1 MDFMLVSGA
10 QSRDV
15 PNLAT
20 LPASRNDRRA
30 AAAVT
35 FLLWAFAVGAI
46 PARDVVTAP
55 IPGVVPT
62 QEALVFAAYLFT
74 AYLMFSQFRST
85 GLLVL
90 GTTGVGYLFVSL
102 LQIPYALA
110 YGDLWVRGV
119 LVGTPST
126 PSWSGLAWHFAF
138 PLLVGIY
145 VAYDRTFSVAVAEE
159 HRGWMI
165 RVAVV
170 TTILVAALVTMLTLA
185 PDVLPALYSG
195 GDFLRLS
202 GIFHV
207 HAPFKFLAIFGG
219 FTLVV
224 NLVAAVMIFM
234 RTRCRTVL
242 QLWIT
247 VSLVGMVL
255 DQLLYVISPTHNAL
269 TWYLGKAV
277 TLVTASIVLA
287 ILLRQVAVLYRR
299 VAELATID
307 QLTGLPNRRTLEGQL
322 DWMLHYGERN
332 RLALAV
338 VMVDVDYFKPY
349 NDAYGHTS
357 GDDVLKHVANTLRA
371 SILRSSDFVA
381 RFGGEEFVALLPDT
395 TREGTCLAVERMR
408 TAIERLAIP
417 HKTSPR
423 GKVTISVGAAVGLL
437 SEAGPR
443 ELLRAADEALYT
455 AKAGGRNRCVIVS
468 CEPEPSAVRRMSIL
482 T

>member
-110 YGDLWVRGV
+110 YGDLWVRG
-119 LVGTPST
+119 
-126 PSWSGLAWHFAF
+126 
-138 PLLVGIY
+138 LLVGIY

-185 PDVLPALYSG
+185 PDVL
-195 GDFLRLS
+195 
-202 GIFHV
+202 
-207 HAPFKFLAIFGG
+207 
-219 FTLVV
+219 
-224 NLVAAVMIFM
+224 
-234 RTRCRTVL
+234 
-242 QLWIT
+242 
-247 VSLVGMVL
+247 
-255 DQLLYVISPTHNAL
+255 
-269 TWYLGKAV
+269 
-277 TLVTASIVLA
+277 
-287 ILLRQVAVLYRR
+287 
-299 VAELATID
+299 
-307 QLTGLPNRRTLEGQL
+307 
-322 DWMLHYGERN
+322 
-332 RLALAV
+332 
-338 VMVDVDYFKPY
+338 
-349 NDAYGHTS
+349 
-357 GDDVLKHVANTLRA
+357 
-371 SILRSSDFVA
+371 
-381 RFGGEEFVALLPDT
+381 
-395 TREGTCLAVERMR
+395 
-408 TAIERLAIP
+408 
-417 HKTSPR
+417 
-423 GKVTISVGAAVGLL
+423 
-437 SEAGPR
+437 
-443 ELLRAADEALYT
+443 
-455 AKAGGRNRCVIVS
+455 
-468 CEPEPSAVRRMSIL
+468 
-482 T
+482 